1 MDLPTLETGRL
12 LLRPLGLSDVPDVT
26 RLAGAREVAATT
38 LRIPHP
44 YTVEDAQQFIAASR
58 THAEKGVAAVFAIVL
73 RNPAQLCGAIGL
85 EIEPAHRRAELGYW
99 IGVPH
104 WSRGYAT
111 EAACAALHYGFE
123 TLQLERIFASHF
135 RHNPA
140 SGRVLKKLGMRH
152 EGCLRAHI
160 LKWGEFVDLE
170 AYGLLRSEFIP

>member
-1 MDLPTLETGRL
+1 
-12 LLRPLGLSDVPDVT
+12 
-26 RLAGAREVAATT
+26 
-38 LRIPHP
+38 
-44 YTVEDAQQFIAASR
+44 
-58 THAEKGVAAVFAIVL
+58 
-73 RNPAQLCGAIGL
+73 L

-111 EAACAALHYGFE
+111 EAARAALHYGFE